1 MPANE
6 MISILQV
13 LLGAAVMLVSI
24 IRSLRIKAM
33 VPQELRGKWLA
44 VISLMV
50 CFLIGYLLF
59 IVNLLIGR
67 KIPLELITGTIFMGG
82 ALFVY
87 GVILISR
94 ITLEDIIEKNTS
106 LQKEICERQH
116 LEQELADIAAAK
128 VLRSEQALRES
139 EERMGVILDSIEA
152 GVVLIDCETRRVADV
167 NPAAVRMRGSTREEI
182 VGLACRELFY
192 HGEENGCSI
201 LDHGLRGKTSERWLV
216 RRSGEQ
222 LPILKSVNRVTVK
235 GRPYILETFVDLSE
249 QRTLEAELV
258 VAKEAAEAACG
269 AKSIFLAS
277 MSHEIRTPM
286 NAILGYSQL
295 LRREKGLQPRQAE
308 YLDIINRSGE
318 HLLKLINDILELS
331 KIEAGRIQITSADF
345 NLHHLLNDVGTLF
358 ENRAQEKGV
367 AFHVKMDGNVPAG
380 ICSDGEKVRQILIN
394 LIGNAM
400 KFTDQGH
407 VGVHVSLAS
416 PAHLSGGASERG
428 VVLALDVDDTGS
440 GIAAEDFE
448 RIFALFEQTGS
459 GTGRADSSGL
469 GMSISRRLARALGG
483 DLILLRSAMGEGSV
497 FRFTFPAVVSDLQKT
512 LPLPISK
519 RYVQE
524 IASGEKQWRVL
535 VVDDRLTNRK
545 FLSEALLRAGF
556 VVSEAEDGREGLSRC
571 REWRPDIVLLDI
583 MMPKM
588 DGYEVVRR
596 IRELDLGGT
605 LPVVIAI
612 TANVM
617 AEEREKVLSRGF
629 DGFIMK
635 PVNMEELYEEIGRH
649 TGIVYRYDDDLKG
662 GIAASRPAVALAPAQ
677 LGSLPEELVAA
688 MRKAVETGDMIAL
701 RKLTE
706 QVSVQDAALAAVL
719 RRLVDAYAY
728 DELTTLFAKEE
739 QDAPAN

>member
-13 LLGAAVMLVSI
+13 LFGAAVMLVSI
-24 IRSLRIKAM
+24 IKSLRIKAQ
-33 VPQELRGKWLA
+33 VPQELQGKWLA
-44 VISLMV
+44 VISLMI

-59 IVNLLIGR
+59 VVNLLIGR
-67 KIPLELITGTIFMGG
+67 TIPLELITGTIFMGG

-94 ITLEDIIEKNTS
+94 ITLENIIEKNTS

-116 LEQELADIAAAK
+116 LERELADIAAAK
-128 VLRSEQALRES
+128 VLRSEEALRES
-139 EERMGVILDSIEA
+139 EERMGVILESIEA
-152 GVVLIDCETRRVADV
+152 GVVLIDCETRRVADI
-167 NPAAVRMRGSTREEI
+167 NPAAVRMHGGTREEI
-182 VGLACRELFY
+182 LGLACREFFH

-201 LDHGLRGKTSERWLV
+201 LDHGLQGKTSERWLV

-249 QRTLEAELV
+249 QRALETELV

-331 KIEAGRIQITSADF
+331 KIESGRIQITSEDF
-345 NLHHLLNDVGTLF
+345 NLRHLMNDVGALF

-367 AFHVKMDGNVPAG
+367 AFRVEMDGDVPAG
-380 ICSDGEKVRQILIN
+380 IRSDGEKVRQILIN
-394 LIGNAM
+394 LISNAM
-400 KFTDQGH
+400 KFTDRGH
-407 VGVHVSLAS
+407 VSVRVALAASAAVSESAPGRSVLLAI
-416 PAHLSGGASERG
+416 
-428 VVLALDVDDTGS
+428 DVEDTGS
-440 GIAAEDFE
+440 GIAEDEFE
-448 RIFALFEQTGS
+448 RVFALFEQTGS

-469 GMSISRRLARALGG
+469 GMSISRQLARALGG
-483 DLILLRSAMGEGSV
+483 DLILLRSTAGKGST
-497 FRFTFPAVVSDLQKT
+497 FRFTFPAVVSYLQEP
-512 LPLPISK
+512 LPLPTPK
-519 RYVQE
+519 RYVQG
-524 IASGEKQWRVL
+524 IAGEKQWRVL

-556 VVSEAEDGREGLSRC
+556 LVSEAEDGVVGLSRC
-571 REWRPDIVLLDI
+571 KEWRPDIVLLDI

-596 IRELDLGGT
+596 IRELDCGGT

-617 AEEREKVLSRGF
+617 AEEREKVLSQGF
-629 DGFIMK
+629 DGFITK
-635 PVNMEELYEEIGRH
+635 PVNMEELYEEIGRK

-662 GIAASRPAVALAPAQ
+662 GMAASRPVGVLAPAR
-677 LGSLPEELVAA
+677 LDSLPEEQVAA
-688 MRKAVETGDMIAL
+688 MRKAVEAGDMIAL

-706 QVSVQDAALAAVL
+706 QVSAQDAPLAAVL